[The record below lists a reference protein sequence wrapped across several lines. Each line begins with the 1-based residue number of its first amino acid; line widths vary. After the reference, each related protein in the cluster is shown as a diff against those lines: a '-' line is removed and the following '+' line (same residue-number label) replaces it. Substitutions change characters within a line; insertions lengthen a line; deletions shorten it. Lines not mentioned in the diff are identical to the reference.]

1 MKKAYP
7 LLFFLTLLNMLNFVD
22 RQLIASFANFIVPD
36 LGLTDTQFGFL
47 TSLAFIAFYSIMGL
61 FMGVLADTVNRPK
74 LIAFG
79 VVLWSAF
86 TALTGNA
93 KGFVTMAIPRMFIGI
108 GESILTPT
116 SMSLLS
122 DSFPEKRMGFAAG
135 FYYMGVPIGAGASLL
150 IAGYLGELIGWRNCF
165 YLLGGIGLLLGM
177 STLLF
182 KERNRKSVQI
192 KKEKPSLSRES
203 TIEIIITLV
212 KALWSSSA
220 LRFTILAG
228 VLYHIVLGAA
238 AFDQL
243 WYVQERGFE
252 RSEIA
257 QITGWIGVVA
267 GMLGNLFG
275 GVVSDWWQEKTN
287 QGRPMFLFWLALITF
302 PIFIYYRFVEPNTFI
317 FWTGV
322 ALGWFQVGC
331 FFGPTF
337 SVVQELVPN
346 NIRATVVAFYIMTLN
361 LIGLT
366 IGSFGGGFCSDLL
379 RANNFEEP
387 YTWTLIIFTCI
398 STTSI
403 PCYYLA
409 GKRYKQDKKNLEGL
423 FPVNK
428 EDFQRLRGF
437 LLRLMKS

>member
-47 TSLAFIAFYSIMGL
+47 TGLAFIAFYAIMGL

-79 VVLWSAF
+79 VVLWSIF

-93 KGFVTMAIPRMFIGI
+93 KGFVTMAIPRIFIGV

-135 FYYMGVPIGAGASLL
+135 FYYMGVPIGVGISLL
-150 IAGYLGELIGWRNCF
+150 IAGYLGESLGWRNCF
-165 YLLGGIGLLLGM
+165 YLLGGIGLLLGL

-182 KERNRKSVQI
+182 RERPRKSSQNEE
-192 KKEKPSLSRES
+192 EKPSLSYVS
-203 TIEIIITLV
+203 TRKIVYTLFQ
-212 KALWSSSA
+212 ALKTSSA

-238 AFDQL
+238 AFEQL

-257 QITGWIGVVA
+257 QITGWIGVTA
-267 GMLGNLFG
+267 GMVGNLFG

-302 PIFIYYRFVEPNTFI
+302 PIFIYYRFAEPNTII
-317 FWTGV
+317 FWIGV
-322 ALGWFQVGC
+322 VLGFFQLGC

-337 SVVQELVPN
+337 SVVQELVPS
-346 NIRATVVAFYIMTLN
+346 NIRATVVAFYILTLN

-366 IGSFGGGFCSDLL
+366 LGSLGGGIFVDYLKGINYS
-379 RANNFEEP
+379 EP
-387 YTWTLIIFTCI
+387 YTWTLIVFTFI
-398 STTSI
+398 SAASI

-409 GKRYKQDKKNLEGL
+409 GKRYKEDKKALESS
-423 FPVNK
+423 F
-428 EDFQRLRGF
+428 
-437 LLRLMKS
+437 SS